1 MRSHAFRRGGA
12 VLALVAAAAGLG
24 ACAKSD
30 RGPVQTEPASG
41 RSPHEHGV
49 FSDRLR
55 AIMTEVE
62 HAARTAW
69 PQEVDVGLS
78 ATVSQRAAALT
89 RMAGPAAGLE
99 AAAEKLPDAVA
110 HVRFSQADRRAF
122 EALAATLGEQA
133 GMLRAR
139 IDAGDLDGARETLT
153 HINATCISCH
163 ERFRDVSGPML
174 DTGPQ
179 HAAVPRGSPTV
190 CVPRTSLDRLP
201 SREEA
206 RSR

>member
-1 MRSHAFRRGGA
+1 MRSHALGRGGVA
-12 VLALVAAAAGLG
+12 LALVAAAAGLG

-41 RSPHEHGV
+41 RSPHAHGV

-62 HAARTAW
+62 RAARTAW
-69 PQEVDVGLS
+69 PQEVDAESS
-78 ATVSQRAAALT
+78 ATASQRAAALT

-99 AAAEKLPDAVA
+99 AAAGKLPDAVA
-110 HVRFSQADRRAF
+110 HVRLSQADRRAF
-122 EALAATLGEQA
+122 EALAATLGEQT
-133 GMLRAR
+133 GTLRAR

-179 HAAVPRGSPTV
+179 HAAVPRRSPTA
-190 CVPRTSLDRLP
+190 CVSRTFLDRLP

-206 RSR
+206 LSR